1 MPGNAYLPTQCGHGG
16 LVSVTVVN
24 KHWTCTASF
33 KGTLTGGPG
42 LAPDA
47 AEPGGYPNGW
57 RGPAKCTSR

>member
-1 MPGNAYLPTQCGHGG
+1 M
-16 LVSVTVVN
+16 N

-47 AEPGGYPNGW
+47 AAPGGYPNGW